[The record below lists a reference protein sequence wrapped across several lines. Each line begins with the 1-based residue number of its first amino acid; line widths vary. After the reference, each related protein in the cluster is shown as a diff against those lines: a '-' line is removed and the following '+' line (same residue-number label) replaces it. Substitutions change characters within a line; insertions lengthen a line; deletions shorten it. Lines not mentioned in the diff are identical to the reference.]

1 VPVSLDAV
9 FTSADLQS
17 ITCLALGDEQR
28 PVFLVTGVDGSEI
41 VIKNEGVIFADRDP
55 KNLKVALKT
64 MQQVSPEARGK
75 LLSQIEVDVIT
86 DYVELEE
93 EIARLTFRQVSA
105 CMAYLRTIV
114 DSGGMWFKMA
124 KARGILDMKKAAEQ
138 LAAGDKS
145 GVRAIAESLCAP
157 DGLEALGRII
167 AADFWSGNNDRFAPF
182 GATAEGMSVLQN
194 AGNVI
199 IAIQGVNQLRKPIGL
214 DAYEAMGA
222 FRHVHMDPTDYENA
236 DEKWAGRLL
245 ADNQRT
251 ALRRFCDAAIE
262 DMETVL
268 GPRNRKFIGRR
279 SRLPRNAAQRLMAGI
294 INGAQPIKTKMRL
307 MAAKPGAP
315 AGLARRLQL
324 AGW

>member
-9 FTSADLQS
+9 FTSADITS
-17 ITCLALGDEQR
+17 ITCLALGAEER
-28 PVFLVTGVDGSEI
+28 PVFLVTGDDGSEI
-41 VIKNEGVIFADRDP
+41 VIKNEGVVFAASDP
-55 KNLKVALKT
+55 RNLKVALKT

-75 LLSQIEVDVIT
+75 LLSQIEVDVVH
-86 DYVELEE
+86 DYVALEE
-93 EIARLTFRQVSA
+93 EIARLTFKAVSP
-105 CMAYLRTIV
+105 CMVYLRTIV

-124 KARGILDMKKAAEQ
+124 KARGLLDMKKAAEQ
-138 LAAGDKS
+138 LADGDKS
-145 GVRAIAESLCAP
+145 GVRAIAESLSAP

-182 GATAEGMSVLQN
+182 GATAEGMQVLQN

-199 IAIQGVNQLRKPIGL
+199 IAIQGVHQLRKPIGL

-222 FRHVHMDPTDYENA
+222 FRHMHMDPTDYENN
-236 DEKWAGRLL
+236 DEQWPGRLL
-245 ADNQRT
+245 ADNNRT
-251 ALRRFCDAAIE
+251 TLRRFCDLAVE

-268 GPRNRKFIGRR
+268 GPRNRKFLGRR

-294 INGAQPIKTKMRL
+294 INGAQPIKAKMRL

-315 AGLARRLQL
+315 PGLQHRLNL
-324 AGW
+324 VGW